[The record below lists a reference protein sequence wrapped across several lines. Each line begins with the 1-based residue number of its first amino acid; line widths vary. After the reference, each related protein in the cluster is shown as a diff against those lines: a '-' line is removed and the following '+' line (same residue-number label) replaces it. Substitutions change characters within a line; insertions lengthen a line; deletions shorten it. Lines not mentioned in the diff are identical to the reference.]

1 MNKIKATYFK
11 LLLILKHIYIKPIAR
26 VNISIQLPLPKN
38 PLEPAPVN
46 EITEK
51 IRKQST
57 PEEYVTLRII
67 KHTIDFIRFEGE
79 IENKSSLKM
88 LIAKL
93 DNATIKMSHAY
104 TDVLKVRCAESK
116 IIYPTRHEWES
127 CYQVT
132 QNVNEMK
139 PGERPDTLYLQ
150 DMPVKWFSDKKV
162 DPFKPNE
169 RIIKEVFGIFGD
181 VRAIEITN
189 MEKYNHKL
197 TNDQSTFEC
206 YIQYSS
212 YISFVKAMDT
222 FRGMK
227 FLYIENNDPKLACTA
242 NIRVDFDRIRY
253 LSDKEIQKRRIEGL
267 KQIEV
272 EKIKNAQLEKEREHQ
287 LKKQEI
293 EKYKKM
299 LQGDES
305 GTGES
310 PNTSLTQANNE
321 DALTKEQR
329 RREREEA
336 RRQKRLVKKQHEEEA
351 KLAKKI
357 ALEERKILIAQR
369 KLESMRLL
377 EELFNRVKNL
387 VAREDYEKRE
397 KELKENREKKEEE
410 EKLSEEA
417 KRRKFELEEQELQ
430 EKIER
435 NLKEQMEAR
444 ARETL
449 NEMDEID
456 RQMAI
461 DAELAKAIAHDD

>member
-1 MNKIKATYFK
+1 MII
-11 LLLILKHIYIKPIAR
+11 LINLKHIYIKPIAR

-38 PLEPAPVN
+38 PVEPAPVS

-51 IRKQST
+51 IRKHSA

-93 DNATIKMSHAY
+93 DNATIKIPHAY
-104 TDVLKVRCAESK
+104 MDVLKVRCAESK

-139 PGERPDTLYLQ
+139 PGERPDTLFLQ
-150 DMPVKWFSDKKV
+150 DVPVKWFLDKKL
-162 DPFKPNE
+162 DAYKPNE

-181 VRAIEITN
+181 VRSIEILH
-189 MEKYNHKL
+189 MEKYGYKL

-206 YIQYSS
+206 YIQYGS

-227 FLYIENNDPKLACTA
+227 FLYMENNDPKLASTA
-242 NIRVDFDRIRY
+242 NIRIDFDRTRY

-272 EKIKNAQLEKEREHQ
+272 DKIKNAQLEKQREHQ

-293 EKYKKM
+293 EKYKRM

-310 PNTSLTQANNE
+310 PNTSLTQATNE
-321 DALTKEQR
+321 DVLTKEQR
-329 RREREEA
+329 RREREET
-336 RRQKRLVKKQHEEEA
+336 RRQKRLAKKQHEEEA
-351 KLAKKI
+351 KLVKKI

-387 VAREDYEKRE
+387 VSREEYEKRE
-397 KELKENREKKEEE
+397 KELKESKEKKEEE
-410 EKLSEEA
+410 EKQSEEA
-417 KRRKFELEEQELQ
+417 KRRKFEQEEKELQ
-430 EKIER
+430 AKIEK
-435 NLKEQMEAR
+435 NLREQLEAR
-444 ARETL
+444 SNNNNNKG

-461 DAELAKAIAHDD
+461 DAELAKSVAQHD